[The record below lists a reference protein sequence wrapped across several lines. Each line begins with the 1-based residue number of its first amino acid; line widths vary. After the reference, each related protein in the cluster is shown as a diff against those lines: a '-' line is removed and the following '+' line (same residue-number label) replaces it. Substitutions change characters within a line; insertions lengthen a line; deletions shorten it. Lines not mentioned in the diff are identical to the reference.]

1 MDLRE
6 RSGAGG
12 AEPLALQR
20 DRRLKVLKFGG
31 TSVGSAELVA
41 RVADL
46 IVEATTTHRVV
57 VVVSAAAGV
66 TNELVAAWDALQQ
79 GTLDMPALLARL
91 RQRHRAL
98 AQVLSGHAAL
108 RRSYLATLEET
119 LVRLARL
126 LEVARHDRD
135 SAWRDEVLAV
145 GERLMAPLLA
155 AVLRARGVAA
165 FAQDAIALIC
175 TDAQYGEANVDLEAT
190 RERVQRWFARV
201 GRHTVPVVTGFI
213 GATPEGRTTTLG
225 RGGSDYSAALLAAL
239 LGAEVLERWTDVDGL
254 YTEDPRKS
262 PDARRYQTLVLEEAW
277 AWNHAGKLGMH
288 RKALDPLVAAGIPVH
303 IRSTL
308 APERP
313 GTWLLPADAPQSL
326 AG

>member
-1 MDLRE
+1 MAFQRN
-6 RSGAGG
+6 RS
-12 AEPLALQR
+12 
-20 DRRLKVLKFGG
+20 LKVLKFGG
-31 TSVGSAELVA
+31 TSVGSTELIA

-46 IVEATTTHRVV
+46 IAKATATHRVV

-66 TNELVAAWDALQQ
+66 TNELVAAWEALQQ
-79 GTLDMPALLARL
+79 GTLDAPALLAQL

-98 AQVLSGHAAL
+98 AQVLADHVPL
-108 RRSYLATLEET
+108 RQGYLVTLEEV
-119 LVRLARL
+119 LVRLASV
-126 LEVARHDRD
+126 LEMAQRD
-135 SAWRDEVLAV
+135 MDPAWRDEVLAM
-145 GERLMAPLLA
+145 GERLMVPLLVA
-155 AVLRARGVAA
+155 MLRARGLAA
-165 FAQDAIALIC
+165 LAQDATALIC
-175 TDAQYGEANVDLEAT
+175 TDAQYGEANVNLEAT
-190 RERVQRWFARV
+190 RERFERWFARI
-201 GRHTVPVVTGFI
+201 GWQTIPVVTGFI

-262 PDARRYQTLVLEEAW
+262 PEARRYQTLGLEEAW

-308 APERP
+308 APEHP
-313 GTWLLPADAPQSL
+313 GTWLLPADAPQTL
-326 AG
+326 VG